1 MAEMKTRQE
10 QTGRVDK
17 FMALVDRYTSFEE
30 LTTLILNEFVEK
42 VVVHER
48 VTVGNYKRKQKVDV
62 YFNFIRLV
70 ELPNEPEAKPPAAEP
85 LQEQNVAANTSFASL
100 GESCSQQTEDSIT
113 LPFQTLSG

>member
-48 VTVGNYKRKQKVDV
+48 VTVGNY
-62 YFNFIRLV
+62 FNFIRLV

-100 GESCSQQTEDSIT
+100 GESCSQQTEDSVT